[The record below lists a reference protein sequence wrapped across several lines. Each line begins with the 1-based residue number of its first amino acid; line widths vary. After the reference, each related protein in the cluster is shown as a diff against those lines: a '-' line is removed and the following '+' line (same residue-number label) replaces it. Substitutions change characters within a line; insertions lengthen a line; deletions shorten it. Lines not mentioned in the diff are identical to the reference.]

1 LSLKFSAEKWSAY
14 GLRPRQRREG
24 WFRLASLLRAAILDI
39 IE

>member
-14 GLRPRQRREG
+14 GWWPRQRREG
-24 WFRLASLLRAAILDI
+24 WFRLASILRTAILAI